1 METLRQLLAAIN
13 RLLDLPLFHIG
24 TAQIT
29 VATLLTVGLLVVAL
43 IYVTAWVQRLLVRRL
58 LARGGMEVG
67 TREALGSIVRYA
79 LIVVGVLVILQTS
92 GIDLT
97 ALNVLAGTL
106 GIGVGLGLQDIV
118 NNFVSGL
125 IILFERPIKL
135 GDRVEVGDVQG
146 QVMRIGVR
154 STTVLTN
161 DNIAVIVPNQNFI
174 SENVINW
181 SHNDSKVRFKFPV
194 SVAYGSDVQ
203 LVERLLLEVAAAN
216 PDVLPEPPPAVR
228 FLSFGDSGLGFEL
241 RAWSESL
248 IHRPGEITSDL
259 NFAIYKAFA
268 EHKVEIPFPQRDL
281 HLRSGVL
288 EVRRAA
294 PAEEPQTS

>member
-1 METLRQLLAAIN
+1 METLRQLLAALN
-13 RLLDLPLFHIG
+13 LLLDLPLFHIG
-24 TAQIT
+24 LTQIT
-29 VATLLTVGLLVVAL
+29 VATLLTVGLLVL
-43 IYVTAWVQRLLVRRL
+43 LLFYVSNWVQRLLVRGV

-67 TREALGSIVRYA
+67 TREALGIIVRYA
-79 LIVVGVLVILQTS
+79 LIVVGLAVILQS
-92 GIDLT
+92 AGIDLT

-106 GIGVGLGLQDIV
+106 GIGLGLGLQEIV
-118 NNFVSGL
+118 NNFVSGI

-146 QVMRIGVR
+146 QVTRIGVR

-174 SENVINW
+174 SENVVNW
-181 SHNDSKVRFKFPV
+181 SHNDSKVRFHFPV
-194 SVAYGSDVQ
+194 SVAYGSDVR
-203 LVERLLLEVAAAN
+203 LVERLLLAVAAAN
-216 PDVLPEPPPAVR
+216 PNVLADPPPAVR
-228 FLSFGDSGLGFEL
+228 FLSFGDNGLGFEL

-259 NFAIYKAFA
+259 NFAIYAAFA
-268 EHKVEIPFPQRDL
+268 EHEIQIPFPQRDL

-288 EVRRAA
+288 QVQRVA
-294 PAEEPQTS
+294 PAEEPKTP